1 MDRRRGGP
9 GRRRGRRLRGA
20 PPVAAG
26 DVIAVDLSGA
36 SGYSLVAGALRND
49 SLLRVGVRRSSVTR
63 AGPPVVHAL
72 GAQAQVSCPGN
83 PSLGRVPI
91 QLPSRS
97 PRSPSPS
104 RQTAKATPPSGP
116 RSRHPGEGEL
126 AGTGAE
132 AEDVP
137 AGDAELAG
145 LVPVAGFGVVADLAW
160 AVGLGVADG
169 DGVGTGVGE
178 AEDGAAA
185 GLTPTVA
192 AGSGLMSR

>member
-1 MDRRRGGP
+1 M
-9 GRRRGRRLRGA
+9 

-26 DVIAVDLSGA
+26 
-36 SGYSLVAGALRND
+36 AG
-49 SLLRVGVRRSSVTR
+49 VT
-63 AGPPVVHAL
+63 
-72 GAQAQVSCPGN
+72 
-83 PSLGRVPI
+83 
-91 QLPSRS
+91 
-97 PRSPSPS
+97 
-104 RQTAKATPPSGP
+104 T
-116 RSRHPGEGEL
+116 GEGEL

-178 AEDGAAA
+178 AEDGVAV

-192 AGSGLMSR
+192 AGGGLLSR